1 MISGYQRNIRDS
13 RREFNA
19 KLLRGDPIDAQ
30 EVVDRYIIAN
40 KAKWEAMKKMSQD
53 LTAGMIL
60 GTKPDDIM
68 NVLGRVSKKDGYAL
82 LTNKFI
88 PFTISE
94 NVQQVFED
102 NARKLGMADPYK
114 AAESALKALA
124 ETMASV
130 PLSSPE
136 WPDLTDL
143 FDLTPEKEPWF
154 NFGQQQA
161 GAPGF

>member
-1 MISGYQRNIRDS
+1 
-13 RREFNA
+13 
-19 KLLRGDPIDAQ
+19 
-30 EVVDRYIIAN
+30 
-40 KAKWEAMKKMSQD
+40 
-53 LTAGMIL
+53 
-60 GTKPDDIM
+60 M

-82 LTNKFI
+82 LTNQFI

-94 NVQQVFED
+94 NVQKVFED

-154 NFGQQQA
+154 NFSQQQA
-161 GAPGF
+161 GTPGFNPQVYAKPPLTLNNQGLTQNQAALLSPGDQEIAKRLNTKGANTQLT